1 MIYEFFKS
9 FCAFFVDI
17 KPGWIIIFIMKAIE
31 IIEKI
36 IGRANEFPIEHRL
49 LNASCMISVFFS
61 AAIFVNNIALG
72 LDPFLNLIIGA
83 AFIFYSILYYLSRIK
98 ARYTLPVW
106 GMVVF
111 FMLLLPAGWFLN
123 SGLFGSTVYICFF
136 IFALFFV
143 VVRGRLRLIIGGLF
157 ILELAALIVVEYF
170 YPQMVVPYD
179 SREMQFAD
187 IVINLAFSLALIGV
201 LLLFMIKNYEEE
213 KRKADESNRLKSFF
227 LANISHE
234 IRTPMNSILGFADLL
249 RDGSLPEAEKKHYI
263 EIINRSGR
271 HLLGLI
277 DDIIDLSRIEAGQVV
292 INETPF
298 SVDSMMDDFLEMFRM
313 QIKNEMKDIEIRQ
326 SRPVEAAAGTI
337 MADEFRIRQV
347 LLNLMGNAV
356 KFTDSGRIEFGYS
369 VPFPGVLKFFVSDTG
384 IGIARENMTRI
395 FQQFKQGDDS
405 FTRKYGGAGL
415 GLAISK
421 KLVNLMGGN
430 IWLDTELG
438 KGTTFYFTVKFRPA
452 EREGAE
458 PASAE
463 PEGAERE
470 GAEREGAEPASAERE
485 GAERVDEK
493 KQATSAGRNR
503 SGWKNR
509 TVLVVE
515 DDDQSYN
522 FLERVL
528 SRYGVNVL
536 RSDNGMGAVDM
547 CRSNGSIDCV
557 LMDIQLP
564 FMSGNDAARMIR
576 EIRKD
581 LPIIAQS
588 GNAYDTDR
596 IESINAGCNEFIAK
610 PVLTDRLLEVLD
622 RYL

>member
-1 MIYEFFKS
+1 MIS
-9 FCAFFVDI
+9 LI
-17 KPGWIIIFIMKAIE
+17 K
-31 IIEKI
+31 KI
-36 IGRANEFPIEHRL
+36 IGSADQFTIEHRL
-49 LNASCMISVFFS
+49 LNASCMISIFFS
-61 AAIFVNNIALG
+61 IAILVNNIALG
-72 LDPFLNLIIGA
+72 LDPFLNLIIGL

-106 GMVVF
+106 GLIIF

-136 IFALFFV
+136 IFSLFFI
-143 VVRGRLRLIIGGLF
+143 VVRGRLRLIVGGLF
-157 ILELAALIVVEYF
+157 IVELAALIIIEYF
-170 YPQMVVPYD
+170 YPQLVVTYD
-179 SREMQFAD
+179 NREMQFTD
-187 IVINLAFSLALIGV
+187 IVINLVFSLALIGL

-213 KRKADESNRLKSFF
+213 KKKADESNRLKSFF

-249 RDGSLPEAEKKHYI
+249 RDGSLPDAEKKHYI

-277 DDIIDLSRIEAGQVV
+277 DDIIDLSRIEAGHVV
-292 INETPF
+292 INEVPF
-298 SVDSMMDDFLEMFRM
+298 SVDSIMDDFFEMFRM
-313 QIKNEMKDIEIRQ
+313 QIKNERKDIEIRPAH
-326 SRPVEAAAGTI
+326 SVEAAAGSI

-356 KFTDSGRIEFGYS
+356 KFTDSGTIEFGYS
-369 VPFPGVLKFFVSDTG
+369 VPFPGLLKFFVSDTG
-384 IGIARENMTRI
+384 IGIARENITRI

-421 KLVNLMGGN
+421 KLVNLMGGD

-452 EREGAE
+452 EPDGAE
-458 PASAE
+458 PESAEPESAEPESAEPESAE

-470 GAEREGAEPASAERE
+470 GENKPDPDAP
-485 GAERVDEK
+485 
-493 KQATSAGRNR
+493 SAGKNR

-528 SRYGVNVL
+528 SRYGINVL
-536 RSDNGMGAVDM
+536 RSDNGMDAVEK
-547 CRSNGSIDCV
+547 CRNNGSIGCV

-564 FMSGNDAARMIR
+564 FMSGNDAAKMIR

-596 IESINAGCNEFIAK
+596 MDSINAGCNEFIAK